1 MYGVK
6 RNNQNALIFN
16 KKVKLTLKKNL
27 SRIKR
32 KDFTERKEIITD
44 VFWI

>member
-16 KKVKLTLKKNL
+16 KKVKLTLKK
-27 SRIKR
+27 IEQDK
-32 KDFTERKEIITD
+32 T
-44 VFWI
+44 